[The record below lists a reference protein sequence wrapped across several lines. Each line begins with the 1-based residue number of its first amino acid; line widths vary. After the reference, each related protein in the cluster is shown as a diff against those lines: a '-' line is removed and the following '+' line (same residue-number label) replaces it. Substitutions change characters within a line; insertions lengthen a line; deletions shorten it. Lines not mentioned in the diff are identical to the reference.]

1 MFFLCFFLTNN
12 CKNLKKYAWLSAH
25 WEQINWCFENYKWL
39 WKIDLIV
46 AEIQQKYFLRHFLFV
61 CSLCF
66 CVCGFFFLMN
76 FKAFRQ
82 DIHLLVLH
90 RPFHHLMSPI
100 YLSFLTLQ
108 AFSQSW
114 LKSLLFFRILLSQ
127 LGMDSPRCLFSL
139 KCRLA
144 LKAYC
149 MLKAKDIHLFLPLKV
164 EWHIYQ
170 EWSYLFPQAMCDQF
184 FFVIT

>member
-1 MFFLCFFLTNN
+1 MKNRPNSCWNSTEIFFKAF
-12 CKNLKKYAWLSAH
+12 
-25 WEQINWCFENYKWL
+25 
-39 WKIDLIV
+39 
-46 AEIQQKYFLRHFLFV
+46 FV
-61 CSLCF
+61 CLF
-66 CVCGFFFLMN
+66 TLLLYVWFFFFLMK
-76 FKAFRQ
+76 FKDFWQ

-90 RPFHHLMSPI
+90 RPFHYLMSPI

-170 EWSYLFPQAMCDQF
+170 VVLFVPPSNVWPVLFCNY
-184 FFVIT
+184 II

>member
-1 MFFLCFFLTNN
+1 MAMKNRPNSCWSSTEIFFKSIFF
-12 CKNLKKYAWLSAH
+12 
-25 WEQINWCFENYKWL
+25 
-39 WKIDLIV
+39 
-46 AEIQQKYFLRHFLFV
+46 FV
-61 CSLCF
+61 CPLCF
-66 CVCGFFFLMN
+66 CVCVCVFLMN

-90 RPFHHLMSPI
+90 RPFRHLMSPI

-108 AFSQSW
+108 AFSHSW
-114 LKSLLFFRILLSQ
+114 LKPLLFFRILLCQ

-149 MLKAKDIHLFLPLKV
+149 LLKAKDIHLFLPLKV
-164 EWHIYQ
+164 EWHIFQ

-184 FFVIT
+184 FSVIT

>member
-12 CKNLKKYAWLSAH
+12 CKNLKKYAWLSAY

-46 AEIQQKYFLRHFLFV
+46 AEIQQKYFLRAFFLLFV
-61 CSLCF
+61 HF
-66 CVCGFFFLMN
+66 AFVCVVLFLMN

-90 RPFHHLMSPI
+90 RPFHHLTSPI

-144 LKAYC
+144 LKACC